1 VAAAVDAQR
10 DLAAHPWPEEA
21 QIKAR
26 MGLHTGEPKVG
37 AERYV
42 GIGVH
47 RAARIG
53 AAGHGGQVLLSSTT
67 RELAEEDLPP
77 GITIRDLGERRLKD
91 IEQPQH
97 LYQLVI
103 EGLENDFAQ
112 LRTLDVELR
121 RKRRRMY
128 AGSALIGV
136 IAAAVAI
143 PIFALGQ
150 GGGKTGAT
158 ASPNSVA
165 VIDPGTNRVVTA
177 IPVGARPESI
187 AVGGGSAWVANVD
200 EKTLSQID
208 LRERSLKRNFP
219 LPATPTALAYGFN
232 AVWVVHGLLGTL
244 SRVDPQYGVNKT
256 IPERTFVRGV
266 GGGVTTGVGS
276 VWVTYHDSSVTRINP
291 ASMAVVAS
299 TFAGNLP
306 SAIAFGNGSVW
317 VANAGDSSVTRIDPK
332 TNGRDTTIS
341 VGRRPSGIAV
351 GSGALWVADT
361 SDDAV
366 SRIYPPSNSST
377 TIAAG
382 RGPVGI
388 AYGAGAVWVANSED
402 GTVSRIDPVTGTV
415 VARIPVGN
423 RPWGIAFGGGAVW
436 VTVQAQE
443 RVT

>member
-1 VAAAVDAQR
+1 VAAAIDAQR
-10 DLAAHPWPEEA
+10 DLAAHPWPEGA
-21 QIKAR
+21 QIKVR

-53 AAGHGGQVLLSSTT
+53 AAGHGGQVLLSWTT
-67 RELAEEDLPP
+67 KGLAEEDLPP
-77 GITIRDLGERRLKD
+77 GVTIRDLGQRRLKD

-103 EGLENDFAQ
+103 DGLENDFAQ
-112 LRTLDVELR
+112 LRTLDVELK

-143 PIFALGQ
+143 PIFAFGQ
-150 GGGKTGAT
+150 DSSEGGLEAT
-158 ASPNSVA
+158 ANSVA
-165 VIDPGTNRVVTA
+165 VIDPGTNRVVAA

-208 LRERSLKRNFP
+208 LRKRSLKRNFP
-219 LPATPTALAYGFN
+219 LPATPTALAYGFD

-244 SRVDPQYGVNKT
+244 SRVDPQYGASKPIHPGT
-256 IPERTFVRGV
+256 LFRG
-266 GGGVTTGVGS
+266 GDGAVTTGVGS
-276 VWVTYHDSSVTRINP
+276 VWVTYSDSSVTRINP
-291 ASMAVVAS
+291 ASLAVVAS
-299 TFAGNLP
+299 TYAGNVP
-306 SAIAFGNGSVW
+306 SAIAFGSGSLW

-332 TNGRDTTIS
+332 TNGRDATIS

-351 GSGALWVADT
+351 GSGVLWVTDT
-361 SDDAV
+361 ADDAV

-377 TIAAG
+377 SYAVG

-388 AYGAGAVWVANSED
+388 VYGAGAVWVANSED
-402 GTVSRIDPVTGTV
+402 GTVSRIDPVTGT
-415 VARIPVGN
+415 AMATIPVGN
-423 RPWGIAFGGGAVW
+423 SPRGIAFGGGAVW
-436 VTVQAQE
+436 VTVQAPE
-443 RVT
+443 RTT